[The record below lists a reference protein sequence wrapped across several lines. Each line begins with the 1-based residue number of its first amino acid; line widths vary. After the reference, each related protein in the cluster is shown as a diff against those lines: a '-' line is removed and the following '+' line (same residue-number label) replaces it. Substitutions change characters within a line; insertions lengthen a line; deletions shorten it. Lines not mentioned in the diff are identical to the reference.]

1 MTTDLHQ
8 LTGAYVLDSLDDLE
22 RRAFERHLAECE
34 DCRTEVRELSET
46 VAELGAGDAIAPPE
60 GLRDSVMAEVSRTV
74 QLAPHPRTAPVSAAG
89 RRWASW
95 LTVAAVAVLAFGL
108 GAFVTQQRSQ
118 PAPLAQEPGR
128 CHRHRPGRPT
138 GSDAAAGRRPL
149 DRDRVSRTG
158 TCRRV
163 RRRTRRTRGRS
174 RLPAVGSGHRREGD
188 QCRCLPAG
196 PGRSRAGRDRRFVRG
211 HRGHRHHR
219 GARRR
224 IPQPTSDPIGVAPLA

>member
-46 VAELGAGDAIAPPE
+46 VAELGAGDALAPPE

-74 QLAPHPRTAPVSAAG
+74 QLPPHPRTAPASEAG
-89 RRWASW
+89 RRWASL

-118 PAPLAQEPGR
+118 PAPLAQNPVDAIVTAQDAQLSRMPLPGDARSTVIVSPGQGRAAVFVDGLVEPV
-128 CHRHRPGRPT
+128 
-138 GSDAAAGRRPL
+138 D
-149 DRDRVSRTG
+149 DRVYQ
-158 TCRRV
+158 
-163 RRRTRRTRGRS
+163 
-174 RLPAVGSGHRREGD
+174 LWAVGTDEKATSAGVFRPDVAGTAQVVIDGSFVDTAAIAITEE
-188 QCRCLPAG
+188 PAG
-196 PGRSRAGRDRRFVRG
+196 GS
-211 HRGHRHHR
+211 
-219 GARRR
+219 
-224 IPQPTSDPIGVAPLA
+224 PQPTSDPIGVAQLA